1 MCSWLEDLS
10 RRHAE
15 VVASRMS
22 ADKMRQQV
30 QVLSAENEKLKVY
43 LWICKLKLQGTLVT
57 FTFRMIFSPNQCCG
71 AYSRS
76 WMWCRSPMQDI

>member
-1 MCSWLEDLS
+1 MSSWLEDLS

-30 QVLSAENEKLKVY
+30 QVLSAENEKLKV
-43 LWICKLKLQGTLVT
+43 KSKEH
-57 FTFRMIFSPNQCCG
+57 
-71 AYSRS
+71 
-76 WMWCRSPMQDI
+76 